1 MNMKKM
7 GIALSLTAAFGLM
20 ACDDSSSAS
29 SENKD
34 NGANPT
40 CSVSSDKNSVTTTMT
55 KDGMTATM
63 VAKIEDGY
71 VVSTTTFTNTPKAE
85 IDEACADEKADEENV
100 EVTCKDNV
108 ITTKM
113 EADGITLSTIK
124 AGADYGC
131 KAAESGK
138 FDLDD
143 DDEDEAKDEQ
153 QEQSNDKDDNQ
164 GNKVSVDD
172 NQGNEPADDG
182 EPDAE
187 DSSSV
192 DNQGGNVLPGLEGL
206 DLGDVGTD
214 CSEEG
219 AKKDGNVMGMNVT
232 LVCTE
237 GAWTVDEDAME
248 EMMSCSAEEEGT
260 KKQMDVAGVT
270 MDMVCEDGEWV
281 ADQSCSEEGATKT
294 MEVMGLSVDM
304 VCHDGEWVSDDSC
317 TEEGAT
323 KEMMGFPMVCQ
334 DGEWTMNMS
343 F

>member
-100 EVTCKDNV
+100 EVTCKDNTV
-108 ITTKM
+108 TTKM
-113 EADGITLSTIK
+113 KADGITLSTIK

-138 FDLDD
+138 FDLND

-153 QEQSNDKDDNQ
+153 QNQSEEKQDQ
-164 GNKVSVDD
+164 GEKAPVDD
-172 NQGNEPADDG
+172 NQGNESADDG
-182 EPDAE
+182 EPNED
-187 DSSSV
+187 DSS
-192 DNQGGNVLPGLEGL
+192 DDENQGGNVLPGLEGL

-219 AKKDGNVMGMNVT
+219 ATKNGNVMGMDMP
-232 LVCTE
+232 LVCTD
-237 GAWTVDEDAME
+237 GSWIVDEEAAE
-248 EMMSCSAEEEGT
+248 EMLSCTAEEEGS

-281 ADQSCSEEGATKT
+281 ADQSCSEEGATK
-294 MEVMGLSVDM
+294 
-304 VCHDGEWVSDDSC
+304 
-317 TEEGAT
+317 
-323 KEMMGFPMVCQ
+323 EMMGFPMVCQ

>member
-85 IDEACADEKADEENV
+85 IDEACADEKADEDNV

-138 FDLDD
+138 FDIDADD
-143 DDEDEAKDEQ
+143 DDDAKPEQ
-153 QEQSNDKDDNQ
+153 QNQSEEKQDQ

-172 NQGNEPADDG
+172 QDSEPADDG
-182 EPDAE
+182 EPNE
-187 DSSSV
+187 DVSS
-192 DNQGGNVLPGLEGL
+192 DDENQGGSVLPGLEDL

-219 AKKDGNVMGMNVT
+219 ATKNGNVMGMDMP
-232 LVCTE
+232 LVCTD
-237 GAWTVDEDAME
+237 GSWIVDEEAAE
-248 EMMSCSAEEEGT
+248 EMLSCTAEEEGS

-281 ADQSCSEEGATKT
+281 ADQSCSEEGATK
-294 MEVMGLSVDM
+294 
-304 VCHDGEWVSDDSC
+304 
-317 TEEGAT
+317 
-323 KEMMGFPMVCQ
+323 EMMGFPMVCQ

>member
-1 MNMKKM
+1 
-7 GIALSLTAAFGLM
+7 
-20 ACDDSSSAS
+20 
-29 SENKD
+29 
-34 NGANPT
+34 
-40 CSVSSDKNSVTTTMT
+40 
-55 KDGMTATM
+55 MTATM

-100 EVTCKDNV
+100 EVTCKDNTV
-108 ITTKM
+108 TTKM
-113 EADGITLSTIK
+113 KADGITLSTIK

-138 FDLDD
+138 FDIDADD
-143 DDEDEAKDEQ
+143 DDDAKPEQ
-153 QEQSNDKDDNQ
+153 QNQSEEKQDQ

-172 NQGNEPADDG
+172 QDSEPADDG
-182 EPDAE
+182 EPNE
-187 DSSSV
+187 DVSS
-192 DNQGGNVLPGLEGL
+192 DDENQGGSVLPGLEDL

-219 AKKDGNVMGMNVT
+219 AKKDGNVMGMDMP
-232 LVCTE
+232 LVCTD
-237 GAWTVDEDAME
+237 GSWVVDEEATE
-248 EMMSCSAEEEGT
+248 EMFSCTAEEEGS

-270 MDMVCEDGEWV
+270 MDMVCEDGEWI

-304 VCHDGEWVSDDSC
+304 VCHDGEWISDDSC

-334 DGEWTMNMS
+334 DGEWVMNMS

>member
-1 MNMKKM
+1 
-7 GIALSLTAAFGLM
+7 M

-85 IDEACADEKADEENV
+85 IDEACADEKADEDNV

-138 FDLDD
+138 FDIDADD
-143 DDEDEAKDEQ
+143 DDDAKPEQ
-153 QEQSNDKDDNQ
+153 QNQSEEKQDQ

-172 NQGNEPADDG
+172 QDSEPADDG
-182 EPDAE
+182 EPNE
-187 DSSSV
+187 DVSS
-192 DNQGGNVLPGLEGL
+192 DDENQGGSVLPGLEDL

-219 AKKDGNVMGMNVT
+219 AKKDGNVMGMDMP
-232 LVCTE
+232 LVCTD
-237 GAWTVDEDAME
+237 GSWVVDEEATE
-248 EMMSCSAEEEGT
+248 EMFSCTAEEEGS

-270 MDMVCEDGEWV
+270 MDMVCEDGEWI

-294 MEVMGLSVDM
+294 MEVMGISVDM
-304 VCHDGEWVSDDSC
+304 VCPDGEWVSDDSC

-334 DGEWTMNMS
+334 DGEWVMNMS

>member
-29 SENKD
+29 SD
-34 NGANPT
+34 NNSNANPT

-85 IDEACADEKADEENV
+85 IDEACADEKADEDNV

-113 EADGITLSTIK
+113 KADGITLSTIK
-124 AGADYGC
+124 AGAEYGC
-131 KAAESGK
+131 KAAESGEI
-138 FDLDD
+138 DLDD
-143 DDEDEAKDEQ
+143 DDAKPEQ
-153 QEQSNDKDDNQ
+153 QNQSEEKQDQ
-164 GNKVSVDD
+164 GEKAPVDD

-187 DSSSV
+187 DSSSD
-192 DNQGGNVLPGLEGL
+192 DNQGGNVLPGLEDL

-219 AKKDGNVMGMNVT
+219 ATKNGNVMGMEMP
-232 LVCTE
+232 LVCTD
-237 GAWTVDEDAME
+237 GSWVVDEDAAE
-248 EMMSCSAEEEGT
+248 EIFSCTAEEEGS

-270 MDMVCEDGEWV
+270 MDMVCEDGEWI

-294 MEVMGLSVDM
+294 MVVMDMSLDM
-304 VCHDGEWVSDDSC
+304 VCRDGEWVSDDSC

-323 KEMMGFPMVCQ
+323 KEMMGMPMVCEN
-334 DGEWTMNMS
+334 GEWTLNMS

>member
-85 IDEACADEKADEENV
+85 IDEACADEKADEDNV

-138 FDLDD
+138 FDLND

-153 QEQSNDKDDNQ
+153 QNQSEEKQDQ
-164 GNKVSVDD
+164 GEKAPVDD

-187 DSSSV
+187 DSS
-192 DNQGGNVLPGLEGL
+192 DDENQGGNVLPGLEGL

-219 AKKDGNVMGMNVT
+219 AKKDGNVMGMDMP
-232 LVCTE
+232 LVCTD
-237 GAWTVDEDAME
+237 GSWVVDEEATE
-248 EMMSCSAEEEGT
+248 EMFSCTAEEEGS

-304 VCHDGEWVSDDSC
+304 VCHDGEWISDDSC

-334 DGEWTMNMS
+334 DGEWVMNMS

>member
-85 IDEACADEKADEENV
+85 IDEACADEKADEDNV

-138 FDLDD
+138 FDLND

-153 QEQSNDKDDNQ
+153 QNQSEEKQDQ
-164 GNKVSVDD
+164 GEKAPVDD
-172 NQGNEPADDG
+172 NQGNESADDG
-182 EPDAE
+182 EPNED
-187 DSSSV
+187 DSS
-192 DNQGGNVLPGLEGL
+192 DDENQGGNVLPGLEGL

-219 AKKDGNVMGMNVT
+219 ATKNGNVMGMDMP
-232 LVCTE
+232 LVCTD
-237 GAWTVDEDAME
+237 GSWIVDEEAAE
-248 EMMSCSAEEEGT
+248 EMLSCTAEEEGS

-281 ADQSCSEEGATKT
+281 ADQSCSEEGATK
-294 MEVMGLSVDM
+294 
-304 VCHDGEWVSDDSC
+304 
-317 TEEGAT
+317 
-323 KEMMGFPMVCQ
+323 EMMGFPMVCQ